1 MAGDTAVMVDAGVL
15 AVVDAEEV
23 LCLCVQEL
31 VKIYMNIVR
40 LNIIITGKYLK
51 TTFLQKRIPQRPRKY
66 HSRKSTQI
74 FDRHV
79 FARLPLGALAAVFVP
94 VLFQLPFIL
103 LSGGSGPGQELL
115 SRSGTSTQRTRARP
129 TALRSRSARGAHLV
143 SCQQVRS

>member
-1 MAGDTAVMVDAGVL
+1 MAGDTVDAGVL
-15 AVVDAEEV
+15 AVVGAEEV

-79 FARLPLGALAAVFVP
+79 FARLPLGALAAVFVVFVP

-103 LSGGSGPGQELL
+103 LSGGSGPGRELL
-115 SRSGTSTQRTRARP
+115 SRSGTSTPRTRARP